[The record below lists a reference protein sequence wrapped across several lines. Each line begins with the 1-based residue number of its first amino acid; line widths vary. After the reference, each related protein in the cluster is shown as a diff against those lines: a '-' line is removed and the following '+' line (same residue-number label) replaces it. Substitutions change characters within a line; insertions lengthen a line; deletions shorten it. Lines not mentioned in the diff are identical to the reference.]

1 MQERRA
7 KQEYTRADVRR
18 MLGIS
23 EQRLRSWERRGLVT
37 AGEPFSF
44 SDLISLRTL
53 QSLRQSRIPAKR
65 IGRALESLRERFGPA
80 SLAEMK
86 LVPEGRRIAVQM
98 AGERME
104 AISGQLLFN
113 FEGGAT
119 GVKTM
124 ESRGPERHLERE
136 AEDWFQRGLAIEEA
150 GAPIEQAIEA
160 YEKAVELNPTAAGAL
175 VNLGTIEYRRGKFRS
190 AEQYYLRA
198 ATVDTQYALAQFNLG
213 NLYDEMGKPSDAEGY
228 YRRALEI
235 NPTYADAHFNM
246 ALLRERDGDTMGALR
261 HWKNYLRL
269 DSTSS
274 WAEIARREV
283 EKLKQSTLIR
293 VRE

>member
-1 MQERRA
+1 
-7 KQEYTRADVRR
+7 

-104 AISGQLLFN
+104 AISGQLLCN
-113 FEGGAT
+113 VEGGAT

-136 AEDWFQRGLAIEEA
+136 AEDWFQRGLAIKDA
-150 GAPIEQAIEA
+150 CAPVDLDMEI
-160 YEKAVELNPTAAGAL
+160 
-175 VNLGTIEYRRGKFRS
+175 YR
-190 AEQYYLRA
+190 
-198 ATVDTQYALAQFNLG
+198 
-213 NLYDEMGKPSDAEGY
+213 
-228 YRRALEI
+228 
-235 NPTYADAHFNM
+235 
-246 ALLRERDGDTMGALR
+246 
-261 HWKNYLRL
+261 
-269 DSTSS
+269 TS
-274 WAEIARREV
+274 
-283 EKLKQSTLIR
+283 LR
-293 VRE
+293 VR